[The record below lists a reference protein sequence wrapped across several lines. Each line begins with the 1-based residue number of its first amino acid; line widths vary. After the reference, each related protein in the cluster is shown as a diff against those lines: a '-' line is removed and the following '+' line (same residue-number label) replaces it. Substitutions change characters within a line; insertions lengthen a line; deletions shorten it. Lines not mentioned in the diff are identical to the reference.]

1 MTKILFQ
8 GDSITDASRVRTD
21 PESAGCGYAQMVKG
35 ELGLESP
42 GEYEFV
48 NRGVAGER
56 VVNIYARIVLDIIL
70 VKPDVMSILVGVN
83 DVWTEADKFY
93 KVYNLLIEEIKEDL
107 PDVKIIIMEPF
118 VLPGSI
124 PEKHGWE
131 FYRSEVE
138 TRAKLARKIAE
149 KYDLPFIPLQA
160 DFDALAEKTKPS
172 DWLSDGVHPTAM
184 GHTFIRNKWI
194 EAFKKL

>member
-35 ELGLESP
+35 DLGLESP

-56 VVNIYARIVLDIIL
+56 VVQMYARVELDVIL
-70 VKPDVMSILVGVN
+70 VKPDVMSILIGVN
-83 DVWTEADKFY
+83 DVWSEAEKFY
-93 KVYNLLIEEIKEDL
+93 KVYDLLIDEIKEGL
-107 PDVKIIIMEPF
+107 PDVKIMIMEPF
-118 VLPGSI
+118 VLPGTV
-124 PEKHGWE
+124 PEKHGWD
-131 FYRSEVE
+131 FFRGEVE
-138 TRAKLARKIAE
+138 IRAQKAKMIAE
-149 KYDLPFIPLQA
+149 KYNLPFIPLQA
-160 DFDALAEKTKPS
+160 DFDSLAAKTKPT
-172 DWLSDGVHPTAM
+172 DWTSDGIHPTAM
-184 GHTFIRNKWI
+184 GHAFIRNKWI

>member
-35 ELGLESP
+35 DLGLEKP

-56 VVNIYARIVLDIIL
+56 VVQIYARVELDVIL

-83 DVWTEADKFY
+83 DVWSEAEKFY
-93 KVYNLLIEEIKEDL
+93 KVYDLLIDEIKTGL
-107 PDVKIIIMEPF
+107 PDVKIMIMEPF
-118 VLPGSI
+118 ILPGTV
-124 PEKHGWE
+124 PEKHGWD
-131 FYRSEVE
+131 FYRGEVE
-138 TRAKLARKIAE
+138 IRAQKAKMIAE
-149 KYDLPFIPLQA
+149 KYNLPFIPLQA
-160 DFDALAEKTKPS
+160 DFDALAAKTKPT
-172 DWLSDGVHPTAM
+172 DWTADGVHPTAM
-184 GHTFIRNKWI
+184 GHAFIRNKWI